1 MTNPRSGDGDANS
14 DANASTNASAA
25 ERAAR
30 EIQANDDYLN
40 TPEEERSL
48 GLPYDESA
56 EQIAAEGEL
65 RVTPAEVAAVEQQLR
80 RLDWSGGL
88 HRDDIKARWPRF
100 PVGIYL
106 RLPASKKY
114 YTPDQVLLECG
125 LAAERAEGMYLGA
138 NPEAE
143 FPEAESVDDGGPP
156 GWGEQPAVYPL
167 GAEVEG
173 GSAED
178 TEGLLPGETVEG
190 GEPESS
196 S

>member
-1 MTNPRSGDGDANS
+1 MTNPRSGDNVD
-14 DANASTNASAA
+14 NAKQTAA

-30 EIQANDDYLN
+30 EIEANQDYIN
-40 TPEEERSL
+40 TPEEERDL
-48 GLPYDESA
+48 GLPYNESA
-56 EQIAAEGEL
+56 DQIAAGGEL
-65 RVTPAEVAAVEQQLR
+65 RVTRPEVVAAERELSH
-80 RLDWSGGL
+80 LDWTGGL
-88 HRDDIKARWPRF
+88 HRDDIKARWPGF

-114 YTPDQVLLECG
+114 SSPEQVLVECG
-125 LAAERAEGMYLGA
+125 LSSDRAEGMFMGS

-143 FPEAESVDDGGPP
+143 FPEAESINDGGPP
-156 GWGEQPAVYPL
+156 GWGDQPAVYPL

>member
-1 MTNPRSGDGDANS
+1 MTHSRSGAGEN
-14 DANASTNASAA
+14 DANANADESSA
-25 ERAAR
+25 ERAAQ
-30 EIQANDDYLN
+30 EIQANEDYIN
-40 TPEEERSL
+40 TPEEERNL
-48 GLPYDESA
+48 GLPYNETAD
-56 EQIAAEGEL
+56 QIAAEGEL
-65 RVTPAEVAAVEQQLR
+65 RVTRAEVVAVDRELR
-80 RLDWSGGL
+80 RLDWKGGL
-88 HRDDIKARWPRF
+88 HRDDIKARWPAF

-106 RLPASKKY
+106 RLPASKKFY
-114 YTPDQVLLECG
+114 SPREVLLECG
-125 LAAERAEGMYLGA
+125 LASERAEGMFEDA
-138 NPEAE
+138 NLEAE

-178 TEGLLPGETVEG
+178 TEGLLPGETTEG

>member
-1 MTNPRSGDGDANS
+1 MTKPGSDKSGSDPNANMS
-14 DANASTNASAA
+14 QA

-30 EIQANDDYLN
+30 EIQANEDYIN

-56 EQIAAEGEL
+56 DQIAAEGDL
-65 RVTPAEVAAVEQQLR
+65 RVTPSEVTAVEHELR
-80 RLDWSGGL
+80 RLDWQGGL
-88 HRDDIKARWPRF
+88 HRDEIKACWPQF

-114 YTPDQVLLECG
+114 YSPNQVLLECG
-125 LAAERAEGMYLGA
+125 LAADRAEGMYMGP
-138 NPEAE
+138 NPETE
-143 FPEAESVDDGGPP
+143 FPEAESIDEGGPP

>member
-1 MTNPRSGDGDANS
+1 MTKSGSGSSGS
-14 DANASTNASAA
+14 DPNADTSPA

-30 EIQANDDYLN
+30 EIQANEDYIN

-56 EQIAAEGEL
+56 DQISAEGEL
-65 RVTPAEVAAVEQQLR
+65 RVTPAEVTEVEQGLR
-80 RLDWSGGL
+80 GLDWKGGL
-88 HRDDIKARWPRF
+88 HRDEIKARWPQF

-114 YTPDQVLLECG
+114 YTPDQVLHECG
-125 LAAERAEGMYLGA
+125 LAQARAEGMFEDADL
-138 NPEAE
+138 EAE
-143 FPEAESVDDGGPP
+143 FPEAESIDDGGPP

>member
-1 MTNPRSGDGDANS
+1 MTNAKPGDS
-14 DANASTNASAA
+14 DA

-30 EIQANDDYLN
+30 EIQANDDYIN
-40 TPEEERSL
+40 TPAEERSL
-48 GLPYDESA
+48 GLPYDETA
-56 EQIAAEGEL
+56 DQIAAEGEL
-65 RVTPAEVAAVEQQLR
+65 RVTTTEVVAVDGALR
-80 RLDWSGGL
+80 RLDWRGGL
-88 HRDDIKARWPRF
+88 HRDDIKARWPEF

-114 YTPDQVLLECG
+114 YSADEVLLECG
-125 LAAERAEGMYLGA
+125 VAPARAEGMFMGA

-156 GWGEQPAVYPL
+156 GWGDQPAVYPQ
-167 GAEVEG
+167 GAEIEG

-178 TEGLLPGETVEG
+178 TEGLLPGETAEG

>member
-1 MTNPRSGDGDANS
+1 MTNSRSRGSDGDGG
-14 DANASTNASAA
+14 TSAA

-30 EIQANDDYLN
+30 EIEANEDYIN
-40 TPEEERSL
+40 TPDEERDL

-56 EQIAAEGEL
+56 EQIAAAGEL
-65 RVTPAEVAAVEQQLR
+65 RVTRPEVVAVERELS
-80 RLDWSGGL
+80 RLDWKGGL
-88 HRDDIKARWPRF
+88 HRDDIKARWPGL

-114 YTPDQVLLECG
+114 YSPEQVLVECG
-125 LAAERAEGMYLGA
+125 LSSDRAEGMFMGA

-143 FPEAESVDDGGPP
+143 FPEAESVNDGGPP
-156 GWGEQPAVYPL
+156 GWGNQPAVYPL

-178 TEGLLPGETVEG
+178 TEGLLPGQTVEG

>member
-1 MTNPRSGDGDANS
+1 MTNPRSGDNNGDT
-14 DANASTNASAA
+14 DVSAA

-30 EIQANDDYLN
+30 EIQANEDYIN

-48 GLPYDESA
+48 GLPYNESA
-56 EQIAAEGEL
+56 ERIAAEGEL
-65 RVTPAEVAAVEQQLR
+65 RVTEPEVVAVEHRLR
-80 RLDWSGGL
+80 RLDWQSGL
-88 HRDDIKARWPRF
+88 HRDDIKARWPEF

-114 YTPDQVLLECG
+114 YSPEQVLVECG
-125 LAAERAEGMYLGA
+125 LSSDRAEGMFMGP

-143 FPEAESVDDGGPP
+143 FPEAESVNDGGPP
-156 GWGEQPAVYPL
+156 GWGDQPAVYPL
-167 GAEVEG
+167 GAEIEG

-178 TEGLLPGETVEG
+178 TEGLLPGQAVEG